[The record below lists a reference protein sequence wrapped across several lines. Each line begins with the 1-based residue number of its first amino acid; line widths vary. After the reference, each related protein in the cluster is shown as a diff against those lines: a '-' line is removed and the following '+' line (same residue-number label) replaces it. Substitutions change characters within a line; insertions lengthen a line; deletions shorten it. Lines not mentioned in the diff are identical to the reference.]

1 MNLKN
6 KSGKVFSKIKK
17 SAAKSFDFVNV
28 RFQKLSLTKK
38 IAVIVALV
46 LVLTLTVF
54 SISKGN
60 KKGETTLNYI
70 EVEAAVGNIT
80 ETIEQSGVVEPY
92 ERYEITSLVKGE
104 IISSPFEEGDMVEEG
119 DTLYQIDDEDA
130 QLNMEK
136 AQMSLEEA
144 NENVSNLNIYAPS
157 SGRLTEFSIKVG
169 DSIGASVIGKINNT
183 EDLALDLPFS
193 VSDYNKISIG
203 DSVTAISALYMTT
216 LSGRVTYKYSGS
228 TGSGGSVI
236 KNIEIQIDNP
246 GAIED
251 GTTLAATVHTASGDV
266 SSAGSGTI
274 QGGTT
279 SSVRAEVS
287 GEVTYIGA
295 KSGDYVT
302 RGQLI
307 ARLKNNSVVNNQK
320 TSQINVKSNQKTLD
334 NYNITAPISGTII
347 TKNSKAGDKI
357 DNSNAQ
363 TVMMVVAD
371 MSKMKFTIT
380 VDELDI
386 ADIKL
391 GQTAIVDAD
400 AIPNKTF
407 EAKVTSIAS
416 EGTSSGDGVTTFTVE
431 LTIDEPGEL
440 KSGMNVNANI
450 LINEAYNVITVPEEA
465 LMGVNGSNARVLVK
479 SVDKKNEN
487 KKNNTKPDTQSQ
499 NKSKFEGEMPEMN
512 GENPAFEGEIPEMN
526 GEIPEGMPEMN
537 GEKPENMPEMP
548 QGENMGRNSNIPD
561 GYEMR
566 NVVIGISDGTNVE
579 IVSGLSEGET
589 VAYIPTTASTATG
602 FGAMMMQM
610 HGGGMPSG
618 GGMPGGNRSGG
629 GMPSGGMSGGNRSGG
644 GMPGGR

>member
-6 KSGKVFSKIKK
+6 GTESFFTKIKK
-17 SAAKSFDFVNV
+17 SSLKVFDFCKT
-28 RFQKLSLTKK
+28 RFQNLSFKKK
-38 IAVIVALV
+38 IIVIIALV
-46 LVLTLTVF
+46 LVLSLTVF
-54 SISKGN
+54 SVFKGDG
-60 KKGETTLNYI
+60 KTEKALNYI
-70 EVEAAVGNIT
+70 EVQASVGNIT
-80 ETIEQSGVVEPY
+80 ETIEQSGVVEPL

-136 AQMSLEEA
+136 AQMNLEEA

-157 SGRLTEFSIKVG
+157 SGRLTEFNVKVG
-169 DSIGASVIGKINNT
+169 DSIGASVIGVINNT

-193 VSDYNKISIG
+193 VEDYNRISVG
-203 DSVTAISALYMTT
+203 DSVTATSALYMTT
-216 LSGRVTYKYSGS
+216 LSGKVTYKYSGS
-228 TGSGGSVI
+228 TTLGGSVI

-251 GTTLAATVHTASGDV
+251 GTTLAATVHTSSGDV

-274 QGGTT
+274 EGGTT

-287 GEVTYIGA
+287 GEVIYLGA
-295 KSGDYVT
+295 KSGDYVN

-320 TSQINVKSNQKTLD
+320 SNQLSVRSNQKTLD

-400 AIPNKTF
+400 AIPDKTF

-450 LINEAYNVITVPEEA
+450 LINEAYDVITIPEDA
-465 LMGVNGSNARVLVK
+465 LVGVSGENATVLVK
-479 SVDKKNEN
+479 TDA
-487 KKNNTKPDTQSQ
+487 KKNNK
-499 NKSKFEGEMPEMN
+499 
-512 GENPAFEGEIPEMN
+512 A
-526 GEIPEGMPEMN
+526 
-537 GEKPENMPEMP
+537 EKPNKVGNEEKAPEMP
-548 QGENMGRNSNIPD
+548 KGENRGMGSNVPN

-566 NVVIGISDGTNVE
+566 SVVIGISDGTNVE
-579 IVSGLSEGET
+579 IVSGLSQGET
-589 VAYIPTTASTATG
+589 VAYIPTSASTTSG

-610 HGGGMPSG
+610 HGGGMPG
-618 GGMPGGNRSGG
+618 GGMPGGGMTSGG
-629 GMPSGGMSGGNRSGG
+629 GRPSS